1 MTKRPKI
8 IVILDVDGSLYDR
21 RDLGFLIDGVEKIF
35 KLKEKFLNHQ
45 QSTNNC
51 LAAGNQGWARSTHS
65 FLTTIRRNPNV
76 RAIGKPIHRIA
87 MNVLFQCAENSKLA
101 EALSELSNN
110 PDVGIVFLTN
120 GPGGHARNTVR
131 TVLTEEVLKS
141 LFGFNYSDKNIILTK
156 NLSHKKPDSRAFQ
169 EALQLTMTTM
179 EISLQEEISK
189 IFVVDD
195 NPENLEGAKKA
206 FGDKVECIHITRS
219 QGSEFSTC
227 PNMVDAVNKIV
238 SFCTQQKQAT
248 R

>member
-21 RDLGFLIDGVEKIF
+21 RDLGFLIDGVEKIL

-120 GPGGHARNTVR
+120 GLGGHARNTVR
-131 TVLTEEVLKS
+131 TVLTEEALKRM
-141 LFGFNYSDKNIILTK
+141 FGPDYYKKIILTQ
-156 NLSHKKPDSRAFQ
+156 NLIHKKPDSRAFQ
-169 EALQLTMTTM
+169 EALQVTMTTM
-179 EISLQEEISK
+179 GISSKEEISQ

-195 NPENLEGAKKA
+195 NHENLEGAKEA
-206 FGDKVECIHITRS
+206 FGDKVDCIHIT
-219 QGSEFSTC
+219 QGEDKEFLTC
-227 PNMVDAVNKIV
+227 PNMVGAVNKIV
-238 SFCTQQKQAT
+238 SFCPPHQHAS

>member
-1 MTKRPKI
+1 MTTGKT
-8 IVILDVDGSLYDR
+8 IVFLDIDGCLYDR
-21 RDLGFLIDGVEKIF
+21 GALGFLIDSAEKILNI
-35 KLKEKFLNHQ
+35 KDRFLNHQ
-45 QSTNNC
+45 QSTDHC
-51 LAAGNQGWARSTHS
+51 LAVRSQGWVDAARSS
-65 FLTTIRRNPNV
+65 LRTIRRNPKV
-76 RAIGKPIHRIA
+76 RCIGKEIHKVA
-87 MNVLFQCAENSKLA
+87 MNMVFQCAENSKLA

-120 GPGGHARNTVR
+120 GLGGHARNTVR
-131 TVLTEEVLKS
+131 TVLTEEILKKT
-141 LFGFNYSDKNIILTK
+141 LGSDYDKKIILTK
-156 NLSHKKPDSRAFQ
+156 ALSYKKPDSRAFQ

-238 SFCTQQKQAT
+238 SFCPPHQNAS

>member
-1 MTKRPKI
+1 MTTGKT
-8 IVILDVDGSLYDR
+8 IVFLDIDGCLYDR
-21 RDLGFLIDGVEKIF
+21 GALGFLIDSAEKILNI
-35 KLKEKFLNHQ
+35 KDRFLPHQ
-45 QSTNNC
+45 QSTDHC
-51 LAAGNQGWARSTHS
+51 LAVGSQGWVDAARSS
-65 FLTTIRRNPNV
+65 LRTIRRNPNV

-120 GPGGHARNTVR
+120 GLGGHARNTVR
-131 TVLTEEVLKS
+131 TVLTEEILKKT
-141 LFGFNYSDKNIILTK
+141 LGSDYDKKIILTES
-156 NLSHKKPDSRAFQ
+156 LGAKKPDSRAFQ

-248 R
+248 I

>member
-1 MTKRPKI
+1 
-8 IVILDVDGSLYDR
+8 
-21 RDLGFLIDGVEKIF
+21 LIDGVEKIL

-51 LAAGNQGWARSTHS
+51 LAAGNQGWARFTHS
-65 FLTTIRRNPNV
+65 FLSTIRRNPNV

-120 GPGGHARNTVR
+120 GLGGHARNTVR
-131 TVLTEEVLKS
+131 TVLTEEILKKT
-141 LFGFNYSDKNIILTK
+141 LGSDYDKKIILTES
-156 NLSHKKPDSRAFQ
+156 LGAKKPSPTAFQ
-169 EALQLTMTTM
+169 EALEKTIAIMNITEQAV
-179 EISLQEEISK
+179 SK

-195 NPENLEGAKKA
+195 KRRNLEGAKKA